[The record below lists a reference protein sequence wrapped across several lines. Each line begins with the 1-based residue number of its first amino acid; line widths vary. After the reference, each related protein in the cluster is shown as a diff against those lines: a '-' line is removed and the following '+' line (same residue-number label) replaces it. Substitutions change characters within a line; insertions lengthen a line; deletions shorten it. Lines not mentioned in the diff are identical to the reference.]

1 MDGTSYDNKKQGK
14 LYRPVSLSQ
23 ALDQLAPMILDM
35 ISRKARVTT
44 HSGADGIYD
53 VMVYGREG
61 RFWALKLVDY
71 DKCLSIARRF
81 SSPVLF
87 PSNPESTLD
96 VIRSYILVEF
106 AGRV

>member
-1 MDGTSYDNKKQGK
+1 MDGTSNDNKKKGS
-14 LYRPVSLSQ
+14 LYRLASLSQ
-23 ALDQLAPMILDM
+23 ALDQYAPMILDM

-53 VMVYGREG
+53 IIIYGREG
-61 RFWALKLVDY
+61 RFWTLKNEDY
-71 DKCLSIARRF
+71 DKCLSIARKF

-87 PSNPESTLD
+87 PSSPESTLD
-96 VIRSYILVEF
+96 VIRSYISVEF